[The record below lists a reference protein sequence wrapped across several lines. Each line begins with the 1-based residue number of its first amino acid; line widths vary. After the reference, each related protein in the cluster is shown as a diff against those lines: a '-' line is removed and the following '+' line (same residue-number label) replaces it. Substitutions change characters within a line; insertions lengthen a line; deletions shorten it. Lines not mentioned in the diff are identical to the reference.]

1 MSFLLICRKGKPLTE
16 QLGADDI
23 NPFSALDQQAF
34 TYKQLPSPQRHLPA
48 SNGYGP
54 PPQQRHVLVS
64 NGRTQRVEQ
73 RQGRAG
79 AGRRAVAT
87 GPDRQ
92 RVDAADDALSGSEAV
107 LSEDSSEDELEES
120 RVLEDVFFIQ

>member
-1 MSFLLICRKGKPLTE
+1 MAE

-34 TYKQLPSPQRHLPA
+34 TYKPLPPPQRHLA
-48 SNGYGP
+48 ESNGYGP
-54 PPQQRHVLVS
+54 PPQQRHVPVS

-92 RVDAADDALSGSEAV
+92 RVDAAADDALSGSEAV